1 MPIISAQNLTKTFV
15 RPKRHTGSFG
25 AIRTLLT
32 RESITTHAVD
42 DVSLSIDEG
51 EIVGYL
57 GPNGAGKSTTIK
69 MLSGILVPT
78 SGEVEVC
85 GIVPW
90 ENRTANALNI
100 GVVFGQRSQL
110 WWDLPLD
117 ESLGLIGKMYR
128 MDAEKYR
135 RNREMLVEL
144 LDMQGFLNTPVRQL
158 SLGQRMRGD
167 LAAAVLYEPP
177 VLFLDEPT
185 VGLDVVAKE
194 RIRAFIEQINDERRT
209 TVLLTTH
216 DLGDVERLCK
226 RLVIIDHGKVLFDG
240 ATEELKRRYA
250 PHRMIDVVI
259 DAENAAD
266 IELLSPTLPVHLTL
280 ASHNGMKATFQTD
293 PAQMPLPETI
303 AWLSARLPIIDL
315 GVREPALEGII
326 REIYETRTVTA

>member
-1 MPIISAQNLTKTFV
+1 MPIISADNLVKDFV
-15 RPKRHTGSFG
+15 RPKRHTGSFA
-25 AIRTLLT
+25 AIRTLMT
-32 RESITTHAVD
+32 RESTVTHAVN
-42 DVSLSIDEG
+42 DVSLRIDEG

-78 SGEVEVC
+78 SGHVEVC
-85 GIVPW
+85 GVVPW
-90 ENRTANALNI
+90 EDRTRNALNI

-117 ESLGLIGKMYR
+117 ESLNLIGKMYR
-128 MDAEKYR
+128 MDPAKYR
-135 RNREMLVEL
+135 QNRDMLVQL
-144 LDMQGFLNTPVRQL
+144 LEMQGFLDTPVRQL

-194 RIRAFIEQINDERRT
+194 RIRTFIEQINAERRT

-226 RLVIIDHGKVLFDG
+226 RLVIIDEGKVLFDG
-240 ATEELKRRYA
+240 ATSDLKRRYA
-250 PHRMIDVVI
+250 PHRMVDVVI
-259 DAENAAD
+259 DAEGVGS
-266 IELLSPTLPVHLTL
+266 IESLSSTLPDHITLT
-280 ASHNGMKATFQTD
+280 SHDGMKATFQAD
-293 PAQMPLPETI
+293 PAGMPLPELI
-303 AWLSARLPIIDL
+303 AWLSARLPVIDL
-315 GVREPALEGII
+315 GVREPPLEGII
-326 REIYETRTVTA
+326 REIYETRSATA